1 MKLKKYIL
9 AIFLIFCLFSQAQKS
24 KIITTKKDEK
34 TSKAVDYFEIKTTNP
49 TEKKSDLKAVDTK
62 VEVSQKTDSTA
73 KKMPDIINDNLTLKK
88 LQDTVK
94 NKNPEVIQ
102 ILVATSNVKVT
113 RQMVLAYIETY
124 KQIAKDEM
132 VKFKIPASI
141 TLAQGILE
149 SGSGTGALS
158 TQANNHFGIKCHE
171 NWNGASVR
179 YDDDVPD
186 ECFRKYDNPNKSFE
200 DHSVF
205 LKTRAWYNSLFK
217 LPKDDYKSWAR
228 GLKKAG
234 YATDVKYPEKL
245 IAIIES
251 YNLTKYDNEVLGIE
265 VVELINNKIPVKTET
280 EIPLNE
286 NEVKIEIHKDSTTIV
301 QPKNEVQKIT
311 TIVLNDTIPNTYTVL
326 PKEGLYS
333 ISKRFNKTVDE
344 LKKLNNLK
352 DNTISIGQILKIK

>member
-1 MKLKKYIL
+1 MKLIKYIL
-9 AIFLIFCLFSQAQKS
+9 PILLIFNMIVHAQKS
-24 KIITTKKDEK
+24 KIITTKKQDLDTK
-34 TSKAVDYFEIKTTNP
+34 TVDFFEIKTT
-49 TEKKSDLKAVDTK
+49 TAIEKKPDAKILDSKINDA
-62 VEVSQKTDSTA
+62 SKTDSIP
-73 KKMPDIINDNLTLKK
+73 KKMPAVMANDLSLKK
-88 LQDTVK
+88 VEDTVK
-94 NKNPEVIQ
+94 NKSPEDIQ
-102 ILVATSNVKVT
+102 ILVATSSVKVT
-113 RQMVLAYIETY
+113 REMVLAYIEKY

-171 NWNGASVR
+171 NWLGASVR

-205 LKTRAWYNSLFK
+205 LKTRPWYNGLFK
-217 LPKDDYKSWAR
+217 LPKDDYKAWAR

-234 YATDVKYPEKL
+234 YATDLKYPEKL

-251 YNLTKYDNEVLGIE
+251 YNLTKYDNEVLGNEI
-265 VVELINNKIPVKTET
+265 VELIDNKIPVKAEID
-280 EIPLNE
+280 IPLNE
-286 NEVKIEIHKDSTTIV
+286 TETKLEIKKDTTVVNAPKKEISKIEKEILIENT
-301 QPKNEVQKIT
+301 P
-311 TIVLNDTIPNTYTVL
+311 LTYTVL

-333 ISKRFNKTVDE
+333 ISKKFNKTVDE

-352 DNTISIGQILKIK
+352 DNNISIGQVLKIQ

>member
-1 MKLKKYIL
+1 MKHKKYIL
-9 AIFLIFCLFSQAQKS
+9 SFFLIFCLLCQAQKS

-34 TSKAVDYFEIKTTNP
+34 TSKTVDYFEIKTTNP
-49 TEKKSDLKAVDTK
+49 TEKKSDLKKIETK
-62 VEVSQKTDSTA
+62 AEISQNTDSIA
-73 KKMPDIINDNLTLKK
+73 KKMPDVIGDNLTLKK
-88 LQDTVK
+88 SQDTVK
-94 NKNPEVIQ
+94 NKNPEEIQ

-124 KQIAKDEM
+124 KEIAKDEM

-149 SGSGTGALS
+149 SGSGTGVLS

-171 NWNGASVR
+171 NWHGASVR

-205 LKTRAWYNSLFK
+205 LKTRAWYNNLFK

-245 IAIIES
+245 ISIIES
-251 YNLTKYDNEVLGIE
+251 YNLTKFDNEVLGIE
-265 VVELINNKIPVKTET
+265 VVELINNKIPVKTEID
-280 EIPLNE
+280 IPLND
-286 NEVKIEIHKDSTTIV
+286 NEVKMEISKDSTIIS
-301 QPKNEVQKIT
+301 QPKNEILKIEKVD
-311 TIVLNDTIPNTYTVL
+311 ISDAIPNTYTVL

-333 ISKRFNKTVDE
+333 ISKRFNKTIDE

-352 DNTISIGQILKIK
+352 DNTISIGQVLKIK